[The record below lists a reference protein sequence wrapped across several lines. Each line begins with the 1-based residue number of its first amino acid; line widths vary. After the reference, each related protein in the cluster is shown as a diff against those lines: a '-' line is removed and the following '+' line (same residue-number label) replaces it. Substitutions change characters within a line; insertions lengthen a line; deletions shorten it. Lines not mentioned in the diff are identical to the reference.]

1 MMGHSSSPSSLQCV
15 RSRCTRLSS
24 IIRLFLLSCPLL
36 LAADEDGEIVIYEF
50 FTDDEGSYIDYTD
63 PYYKKELRVGV
74 PDFFIDY
81 SGERIQ
87 DELDFFFEN
96 DGIWS
101 ERVVLEIFYHAVEP
115 KHEPHECGGLT
126 DWMSESVPICSWQ
139 GITCG
144 HFDDTFT
151 PPDFLEDDYM
161 PPPDA
166 VTRIDLMDSN
176 LQGTLPS
183 ELSLLDYLQHLNLNN
198 NDLHGSIPTEF
209 GDFLQ
214 LRFIDIGDN
223 QLSGTIPSELGQ
235 LAHSLEELW
244 MEKNRL
250 EGPLDYH
257 LMELTTLK
265 FLDLSENKL
274 SGTMPPEIG
283 QLTSVGSIFFEEN
296 KFTGTLAPELGL
308 LMNLRVIDLGVNDFT
323 GTIPTEIGL
332 CTNIVDFNVASN
344 RLNGS
349 LPLELFRLSSL
360 EVLMLS
366 ENEFSG
372 SLPDGDDIPPTR
384 TKEKRKYGFEWANF
398 KGMEALAV
406 DRNNLMGTLPPALLY
421 GLSPSL
427 TRCVSLCM
435 LWCYKNSVSHYARF
449 TCSASTLALTS
460 SPGRFHPNWANCRI

>member
-1 MMGHSSSPSSLQCV
+1 MMGHSSSPSSHQCV
-15 RSRCTRLSS
+15 RSRYTRLSS
-24 IIRLFLLSCPLL
+24 IVRLFLLFCPLL
-36 LAADEDGEIVIYEF
+36 LATDEDGELVFYEF
-50 FTDDEGSYIDYTD
+50 FTDEEGSYIDYT
-63 PYYKKELRVGV
+63 YYKKELRMEV

-81 SGERIQ
+81 SEERMQ

-101 ERVVLEIFYHAVEP
+101 ERVLLEIFYHAVEP

-126 DWMSESVPICSWQ
+126 DWLSESVSICSWQ

-151 PPDFLEDDYM
+151 RSDLLEDDYM

-183 ELSLLDYLQHLNLNN
+183 ELSLMDYLQHLNLSN

-214 LRFIDIGDN
+214 LRFIDMGDN

-244 MEKNRL
+244 MENNRL

-257 LMELTTLK
+257 LMELTTLR

-283 QLTSVGSIFFEEN
+283 RLASVGSIFLEEN
-296 KFTGTLAPELGL
+296 KFTGTLVPELGL
-308 LMNLRVIDLGVNDFT
+308 LKNLRVIDLGVNDFT
-323 GTIPTEIGL
+323 GPIPMEIGL
-332 CTNIVDFNVASN
+332 CTNLVDFNVASN
-344 RLNGS
+344 RLNES

-372 SLPDGDDIPPTR
+372 SLPAGDDAPPSR
-384 TKEKRKYGFEWANF
+384 SMEKKKYGFEWANF
-398 KGMEALAV
+398 KGMVALAV
-406 DRNNLMGTLPPALLY
+406 DRNNLMGTLPPGLLY
-421 GLSPSL
+421 GLSASL
-427 TRCVSLCM
+427 TRYVSL
-435 LWCYKNSVSHYARF
+435 Y
-449 TCSASTLALTS
+449 TL
-460 SPGRFHPNWANCRI
+460 